1 MIGFGYVHLCV
12 TFASCRS
19 HCRSLFPQAI
29 LSDGQHFVQGMLAT
43 QLAGLVHNGQL
54 KDNSIVQVEDFMINQ
69 VHGRTVVIL
78 LRLSVVNADPGQ
90 RIGQPVDIEKVGGAP
105 PVTQPAAQPMYN
117 RTNAVT
123 PTNAY
128 PNKPSGSG
136 NPYGQSSAPYGQSGG
151 YGRQSAAPIVRA
163 PTASS
168 GAPITP
174 IDQLNMYQNKWTIRA
189 RVTSKGD
196 VRTWSNAKGEGSLFS
211 CELLDSSGTDIRCTF
226 FKEAVDKFYN
236 LLEVNKVYTF
246 SGGRLKVANMQYNT
260 CKSQFEVT
268 FDQNSEIH
276 LDNDTG
282 EIQEQLYEFTT
293 LDALEHT
300 EAGKSVDIL
309 AVVKQVGEPAT
320 LISKKS
326 GQELTKCDLVL
337 VDNTCTEVTLTVWG
351 ERATKATSMFANT
364 PVVAFRHVK
373 VSDYGGKSLS
383 GSATGAVVVQPNIPE
398 GHQLQ
403 QWWASGGG
411 SAATR
416 SLSSS
421 GGGGGKVE
429 SLTERK
435 HIVNIKQDSM
445 GYNPDQPDWL
455 SFKGTFSFIKKD
467 KEGGAWYTAC
477 ANSGEPCKNRFK
489 VTQTT
494 DGNWYCD
501 KCQGTFPNCVRRWIF
516 SGTISD
522 DTSTTWVSLFNEQAE
537 TLFGGLTADDVYSRT
552 MENNPDQDAYD
563 SIFARANYSEWIF
576 KCKVKQEMVNEE
588 SRVKTSVVSMSP
600 IDYAKESR
608 DLLDAIAKF

>member
-1 MIGFGYVHLCV
+1 
-12 TFASCRS
+12 
-19 HCRSLFPQAI
+19 
-29 LSDGQHFVQGMLAT
+29 
-43 QLAGLVHNGQL
+43 
-54 KDNSIVQVEDFMINQ
+54 
-69 VHGRTVVIL
+69 
-78 LRLSVVNADPGQ
+78 
-90 RIGQPVDIEKVGGAP
+90 
-105 PVTQPAAQPMYN
+105 MYN
-117 RTNAVT
+117 RTKNSAGAFS
-123 PTNAY
+123 AY
-128 PNKPSGSG
+128 ENKPTG
-136 NPYGQSSAPYGQSGG
+136 NPYGHGGGGGGAYGGGHGGQQQQQQSSSSVP
-151 YGRQSAAPIVRA
+151 PIVRST
-163 PTASS
+163 PTTAS
-168 GAPITP
+168 GTPITP
-174 IDQLNMYQNKWTIRA
+174 IDQLNMYQNRWTIKA

-211 CELLDSSGTDIRCTF
+211 VELLDSSGTDVKGTF
-226 FKEAVDKFYN
+226 FKEAVDKFFN

-246 SGGRLKVANMQYNT
+246 SGGRLKVANMQWNT
-260 CKSQFEVT
+260 CKSQFEIT

-276 LDNDTG
+276 LDNDVG
-282 EIQEQLYEFTT
+282 DIQEQLYDFIK
-293 LDALEHT
+293 LDALENT
-300 EAGKSVDIL
+300 EANKTVDVL
-309 AVVKQVGEPAT
+309 AVVRQVGEPAT
-320 LISKKS
+320 LTSKKT
-326 GQELTKCDLVL
+326 GKDLTKCDLTL
-337 VDNTCTEVTLTVWG
+337 VDNTGVEVNLTVWG
-351 ERATKATSMFANT
+351 DRALRAASEFANT
-364 PVVAFRHVK
+364 PVVAFRHVR

-383 GSATGAVVVQPNIPE
+383 TSANGAVVVQPNIPE

-421 GGGGGKVE
+421 GGGGGKMD

-435 HIVNIKQDSM
+435 PIVSIKQDSM
-445 GYNPDQPDWL
+445 GYSPDKPDWL

-501 KCQGTFPNCVRRWIF
+501 KCQGTFPNSVRRWIF

-537 TLFGGLTADDVYSRT
+537 TLFGGLMADDVYART

-563 SIFARANYSEWIF
+563 SYFARANHTEWVF

-588 SRVKTSVVSMSP
+588 SRVKTSVVSMYP

-608 DLLDAIAKF
+608 DLLAEIAKF